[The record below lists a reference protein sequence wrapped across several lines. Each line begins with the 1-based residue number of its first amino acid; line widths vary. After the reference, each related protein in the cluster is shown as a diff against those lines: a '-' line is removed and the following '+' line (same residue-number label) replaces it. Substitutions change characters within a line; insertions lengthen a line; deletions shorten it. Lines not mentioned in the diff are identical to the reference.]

1 MTRRASHGAEIGR
14 RVRRRPSS
22 ARAGG
27 AARVASRDRHTRAR
41 DASNSFA
48 SIAPAVGWLRARV
61 ERARVDEERSRDDR
75 SRRARDARRIAR
87 GEAKA
92 RDDRSFARTRN
103 PWRGS
108 PRNRRMRT

>member
-1 MTRRASHGAEIGR
+1 M
-14 RVRRRPSS
+14 RPLVPKTAAVVP
-22 ARAGG
+22 ARAGDG
-27 AARVASRDRHTRAR
+27 ARVASSRARRARAR
-41 DASNSFA
+41 DASNAFA
-48 SIAPAVGWLRARV
+48 SIDPAVEWRRARV

-87 GEAKA
+87 GEAEG
-92 RDDRSFARTRN
+92 RDDRSFARIRN